1 MENKE
6 KSKRPTDKGLLTLFI
21 IMIPSL
27 VIAMSST
34 ITTTLIRVPIQI
46 ILILLQYVV
55 VKSFLDDYQ
64 KLREKLKVIMSRGKF
79 PHFLIEMF
87 TLTVKDKEEYEA
99 AKTDDDLAEIIIKDA
114 KGKGCKLL
122 FKKVEERKLGGP
134 EQKNDI

>member
-6 KSKRPTDKGLLTLFI
+6 KSKRPTDKGFLTLFI

-64 KLREKLKVIMSRGKF
+64 KLRE
-79 PHFLIEMF
+79 
-87 TLTVKDKEEYEA
+87 
-99 AKTDDDLAEIIIKDA
+99 
-114 KGKGCKLL
+114 
-122 FKKVEERKLGGP
+122 
-134 EQKNDI
+134 